1 MNKGNTY
8 NKHMPVLINASSI
21 LYEGGGSILE
31 DYLNELFL
39 KVYPVGTIYTSTSD
53 INPTEY
59 FGGTWEIYGSGK
71 CLVGVDAS
79 QTEFNTSMKSGGSK
93 SVTLNLNQIPS
104 HYHNMADG
112 GRLVYWDSGL
122 NQMGD
127 LNYGGNKPIQTTWN
141 TRTAYSGGGQA
152 HTNLQPY
159 ITVYFWRRTA

>member
-59 FGGTWEIYGSGK
+59 FGGTWETFGSGRT
-71 CLVGVDAS
+71 LVGVDTT
-79 QTEFNTSMKSGGSK
+79 QTEFNSVEKTGGSK
-93 SVTLNLNQIPS
+93 YLQRHHHEGLTFWNKSVSLDAGTKDGYNLSYGNTIVS
-104 HYHNMADG
+104 
-112 GRLVYWDSGL
+112 GRENAFFTNEAGEGDSG
-122 NQMGD
+122 
-127 LNYGGNKPIQTTWN
+127 
-141 TRTAYSGGGQA
+141 
-152 HTNLQPY
+152 NLQPY

>member
-59 FGGTWEIYGSGK
+59 FGGTWEIYGSGR
-71 CLVGVDAS
+71 CLVGVDTT
-79 QTEFNTSMKSGGSK
+79 QTEFNSVKKTGGSK
-93 SVTLNLNQIPS
+93 SVTLNINQIPS
-104 HYHNMADG
+104 HYHNMVDR

-127 LNYGGNKPIQTTWN
+127 LNHNGNKPVQTTWN
-141 TRTAYSGGGQA
+141 TRTANSGGGQA